1 MALRVFIEIFFLW
14 ARKFSNVQNET
25 GLAWFNTIHRTKLFY
40 IKTVQLLQQAQQT
53 KTLYF
58 CQSSVLGRVYLMS
71 GDVRLTTKKPTK
83 E

>member
-14 ARKFSNVQNET
+14 AKKFSYVRNET
-25 GLAWFNTIHRTKLFY
+25 GLAWFITIHRTNYVLFKRSSFY
-40 IKTVQLLQQAQQT
+40 NKSRKN

-71 GDVRLTTKKPTK
+71 GDVSLTTKKPTK
-83 E
+83 